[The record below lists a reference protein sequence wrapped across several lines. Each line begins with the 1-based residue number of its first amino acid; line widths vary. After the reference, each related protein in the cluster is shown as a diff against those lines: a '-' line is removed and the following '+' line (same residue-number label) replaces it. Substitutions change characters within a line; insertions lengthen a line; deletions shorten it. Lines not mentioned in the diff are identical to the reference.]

1 MSTQLAQQYE
11 DNEQFEQAFEEYKKL
26 YEQNPKDM
34 TIIERLAHLALMIG
48 DKNEAANYYMKML
61 EFDATNIM
69 VYEQLMDIFV
79 DTDKFKYYINRG
91 NLHSVQQQYEH
102 AANDYRKALQHAQEE
117 TQIINTRFILASI
130 LAQLGDNNKA
140 IDEYMKLLDYENI
153 PELAYLNLAKLF
165 VAENTLSSAIN
176 VLERGYSKYADSR
189 VIRENLANL
198 CLKDGQLE
206 KALEITKN
214 ELLKINCLL
223 EMDKADEAFAI
234 LSSLDEATKATAKY
248 HQLLSQYH
256 YVKKD
261 YDKALLEVEE
271 FRKLEQNSPLVY
283 QMAALIFEEKHDD
296 YNAHVNWGRYNLIRG
311 SKDIAINEF
320 LNAVQLKNDDVS
332 LLISLAMLLEESGDK
347 NHAMEYYDRVSQLEP
362 NNINAL
368 SKLADFRESIG
379 DYHSECDYLEK
390 WYEADKRNHL
400 LIKRLAQCYEKLKNK
415 PAAVD
420 CYKKY
425 LQVATTAQDYETVKA
440 YLAKLENTEMVEE
453 EGLIDKLMRFFNKG
467 KDL

>member
-26 YEQNPKDM
+26 YEQNPKDL
-34 TIIERLAHLALMIG
+34 TVLERLAHLAMMIG

-69 VYEQLMDIFV
+69 VYEQLMGIFV

-102 AANDYRKALQHAQEE
+102 AANDYKKALQHTQDEA
-117 TQIINTRFILASI
+117 QIINTRFILASI
-130 LAQLGDNNKA
+130 LAQLGENTKA
-140 IDEYMKLLDYENI
+140 IDEYMKLLDYDVI

-165 VAENTLSSAIN
+165 VAENTLGSAIN
-176 VLERGYSKYADSR
+176 VLERGYAKYSESR
-189 VIRENLANL
+189 PIRENLANL
-198 CLKDGQLE
+198 CLRDGQLE
-206 KALEITKN
+206 KALEITEN
-214 ELLKINCLL
+214 VLLKVNCLL
-223 EMDKADEAFAI
+223 EMEKTDEAM
-234 LSSLDEATKATAKY
+234 SLLESVDDATKATAKY
-248 HQLLSQYH
+248 HQLMSQYY

-261 YDKALLEVEE
+261 YENALLEVEE

-283 QMAALIFEEKHDD
+283 QMAALIFEAKNDD

-311 SKDIAINEF
+311 NKDIAINEF

-347 NHAMEYYDRVSQLEP
+347 NHAMEYYDRVTQLDA
-362 NNINAL
+362 NNTSAL
-368 SKLADFRESIG
+368 AKLADFRESIG
-379 DYHSECDYLEK
+379 DYQTECDYLEK
-390 WYEADKRNHL
+390 WYEVDKRNHA

-415 PAAVD
+415 PSAVE

-425 LQVATTAQDYETVKA
+425 LQVATTAQDYETVKVH
-440 YLAKLENTEMVEE
+440 LELLENANMVEE

-467 KDL
+467 KDI